1 MELKI
6 LEEYSMAGE
15 KRFRVLVR
23 GTNIILNVEADTE
36 EEALSK
42 ARELAEKMG
51 LPEVL
56 GSIKARLG

>member
-1 MELKI
+1 MELEV

-15 KRFRVLVR
+15 KRFRILVR
-23 GTNIILNVEADTE
+23 GTNIILNVRADTE

-51 LPEVL
+51 LPEVI
-56 GSIKARLG
+56 GRIKERLS